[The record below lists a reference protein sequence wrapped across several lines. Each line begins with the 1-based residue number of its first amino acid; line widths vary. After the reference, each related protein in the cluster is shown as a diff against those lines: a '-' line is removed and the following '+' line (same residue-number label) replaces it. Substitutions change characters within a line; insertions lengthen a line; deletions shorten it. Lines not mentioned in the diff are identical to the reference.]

1 MRNLTFCSRMLH
13 PCFDVFSV
21 LYTCIVLGLI
31 PSCQGQSEVISPNQ
45 PVVATVGDN
54 IILPCYLFPTIDA
67 SDMTVEWSRPDLD
80 LRLVHVWPER
90 PELQN
95 PSYKGRTS
103 LFINGLKHGEI
114 SLKISEVKLSDE
126 GKYRCFVPDLRK
138 DSTVQFIVSVVSSPV
153 ISLSGIDKNRGGV
166 VLQCESAGWYPEP
179 ELLWLDAEGKLL
191 SAGPTETLRG
201 PDDLY
206 TVSSRVTVEKRHSN
220 NITCRVQQRNTNQ
233 SRETHI
239 HVPDDFFMVIPSGP
253 PSHPISDPNV
263 TVPSAVTV
271 SVVLLIAAVF
281 FVWKW
286 RGGKFKKKKSEEDG
300 AEQAEKKKMISCKND
315 NSGLQEVEGQ
325 SKPLMPGREK
335 DDDVDNREEQRHE
348 DERETK
354 PDQFV
359 LDTEQIKD
367 INCPQER
374 RINPSNV
381 IDKESLIT
389 IEQETHEE
397 QEVTGRE
404 EDDVKNREEKIFK
417 AERETQQGDHETE
430 KEQGRDT
437 ETPQER
443 RINPST
449 VNDKESLI
457 KMEHKT
463 LDMTGKEEKDDVDT
477 SENKKK
483 RQKKMVMKKTKKK
496 HSKEVDT
503 NSSGTKTSA
512 VTETEPRFDMKQEI
526 HEEQSRRGRH
536 ETHNV
541 DIRGEKRNK
550 DIIKT
555 QRTAEDRIN
564 LFIMTEKVSQSTT
577 EQETEAEEEMTG
589 MKAEDAEE
597 RKREEERG
605 QTESMSSSV
614 SSKVPLNTDLKI
626 QNETRGQNHEKQPE
640 ETSQQSWEEIREQP
654 EELRGAERKEGAQGE
669 ELMEVDTQSRIKLH
683 EVCKLSVKEEE
694 IQASK
699 HQNFKNENQYVNKQ
713 NDQFMEVDDAA
724 HCRSAATSQ
733 LYKTIQWT
741 IDQQVL
747 HFQTE
752 QQEYRKESNE
762 DLMEGEE
769 YSGVQFSPFTEEHK
783 EEPMQ
788 LGKVKCFDFTFHLST
803 DQEPWGEKETQQEQL
818 VEKRHKVSDVDMKE
832 SDTKEKKAEENSD
845 VFMAQKETQ
854 REKLEAEQQ
863 REENQRD
870 KMGMTER
877 KREEERGQTESTSS
891 SVSSKVPLNTDLKIQ
906 NETRGQNH
914 EKQPEE
920 TSQQSW
926 EEIREQPEELRG
938 AERKEG
944 AQGKELEV
952 NEGLKSEE
960 TNRMDKEKE
969 KKLRLPDKG
978 ELQAEQ
984 QVNVNQNEQL
994 EESVSLTE
1002 KKVDCVEG
1010 KQEEELLLEE
1020 ASDVDQKNNQSRK
1033 HIQEIKLQE
1042 VCTLPVKRQKIQE
1055 YRRTTKYQNIKKAK
1069 TCVKKQKGDHMEVDD
1084 SAHCQN
1090 EATSQL
1096 YETIQRTQD
1105 QQKLPVQTEPQ
1116 ECLKENNKDL
1126 EDQMEV
1132 D

>member
-1 MRNLTFCSRMLH
+1 MPRPSDGEVSTLAVARASSGGLMATHMASRGGGAGVENCTMLRLRAGRDFMVLFDRCSLL
-13 PCFDVFSV
+13 VF
-21 LYTCIVLGLI
+21 YTAAVFALI
-31 PSCQGQSEVISPNQ
+31 HSCRGQSEVIGPLQ
-45 PVVATVGDN
+45 PVVAVIGDD
-54 IILPCYLFPTIDA
+54 IILPCKLDPVMDA
-67 SDMTVEWSRPDLD
+67 LDMAVEWARSDLNP
-80 LRLVHVWPER
+80 RFVLVWRDGV
-90 PELQN
+90 ELESKKN
-95 PSYKGRTS
+95 PSYANRTS
-103 LFINGLKHGEI
+103 LFADELKNGNI
-114 SLKISEVKLSDE
+114 SLKISKVKLSDE
-126 GKYRCFVPDLRK
+126 GTYRCFVPELNK
-138 DSTVQFIVSVVSSPV
+138 YTTVQLVVGAASLPVAV
-153 ISLSGIDKNRGGV
+153 ISRNSSSRV

-179 ELLWLDAEGKLL
+179 ELLWLDGEGNLL

-220 NITCRVQQRNTNQ
+220 SITCRVQQRNTNQ

-239 HVPDDFFMVIPSGP
+239 HVPDEFFMIISPSSP
-253 PSHPISDPNV
+253 PSNPTIRPNIIIGLV
-263 TVPSAVTV
+263 IGAL
-271 SVVLLIAAVF
+271 VVLILILTVVF
-281 FVWKW
+281 VVWKK
-286 RGGKFKKKKSEEDG
+286 RRAKGKKKKSEEDG

-512 VTETEPRFDMKQEI
+512 VTETEPRFEMKQEI

-564 LFIMTEKVSQSTT
+564 LFIMTEKVSQSTA

-589 MKAEDAEE
+589 MKAEDAEGEREKKIKAGKYDSGLKEPIVFGQESKSFNFSFHLSSDQEPRREKETQQEQLVEKRHKVSDVDMKESDTEKKRVEENSDEGNNPYSVFMAQKETQREKLEAEQQREKNQRRLQPETQREREKDEIELKIRKDYKNQHHTEEKTVRKNQRIKKNGRQNHRYKIGMTE

-669 ELMEVDTQSRIKLH
+669 
-683 EVCKLSVKEEE
+683 
-694 IQASK
+694 
-699 HQNFKNENQYVNKQ
+699 
-713 NDQFMEVDDAA
+713 
-724 HCRSAATSQ
+724 
-733 LYKTIQWT
+733 
-741 IDQQVL
+741 
-747 HFQTE
+747 
-752 QQEYRKESNE
+752 
-762 DLMEGEE
+762 
-769 YSGVQFSPFTEEHK
+769 
-783 EEPMQ
+783 
-788 LGKVKCFDFTFHLST
+788 
-803 DQEPWGEKETQQEQL
+803 
-818 VEKRHKVSDVDMKE
+818 
-832 SDTKEKKAEENSD
+832 
-845 VFMAQKETQ
+845 
-854 REKLEAEQQ
+854 
-863 REENQRD
+863 
-870 KMGMTER
+870 
-877 KREEERGQTESTSS
+877 
-891 SVSSKVPLNTDLKIQ
+891 
-906 NETRGQNH
+906 
-914 EKQPEE
+914 
-920 TSQQSW
+920 
-926 EEIREQPEELRG
+926 
-938 AERKEG
+938 
-944 AQGKELEV
+944 ELEV